1 MDYRER
7 EDLRKEMPWLI
18 VFIVIWIG
26 VAVVAGVKS
35 VLGAEF
41 EVIES
46 STTDQIDTPM
56 QWHVEESTTS
66 ACSKDCDDVELNQE
80 DLR

>member
-1 MDYRER
+1 MDYRDR
-7 EDLRKEMPWLI
+7 ENLRKEMPWLI

-26 VAVVAGVKS
+26 VAVVSGVKS

-46 STTDQIDTPM
+46 STVDHIDEPM

-66 ACSKDCDDVELNQE
+66 ACNTSCDDVALENINE
-80 DLR
+80 